1 MNDDAFAKLVAEEV
15 KNRATKDSRSYL
27 LRKENWQRW
36 HDALVTLIENLQN
49 QITNINEDIEAD
61 TDRYSNIDG
70 GSRLLSESLSSYELR
85 KKKIDRFRFHV
96 ENRLNQ
102 VGKMIETGV
111 ELQDEALVNL
121 MMLQKAIR
129 RHREMMYEFDL
140 EETSIDRA
148 LWSALDGRWDFEKIT
163 QENFL

>member
-15 KNRATKDSRSYL
+15 KNRATKDSRSFL

-36 HDALVTLIENLQN
+36 HDTLVALIENLNN
-49 QITNINEDIEAD
+49 QVAGIQADIEAD
-61 TDRYSNIDG
+61 TDRYSKIDG
-70 GSRLLSESLSSYELR
+70 GSLLLSESLASYELR

-102 VGKMIETGV
+102 VSKMIETGV

-129 RHREMMYEFDL
+129 RHRDMMYEFDL
-140 EETSIDRA
+140 EETSIDKA
-148 LWSALDGRWDFEKIT
+148 LWAALDGRWDFEKIT
-163 QENFL
+163 QENFS